1 MSIYV
6 YIQIYAYTNPLYY
19 KCAQVTFCNHRVM
32 KIHRMPYLHR
42 SFPQKSPISSGSFAK
57 NDLQLK
63 ATYASFS
70 PCTVILKLDI
80 GLFI

>member
-1 MSIYV
+1 MYV
-6 YIQIYAYTNPLYY
+6 YTNPLYY
-19 KCAQVTFCNHRVM
+19 KCAQVSFCNHRVV
-32 KIHRMPYLHR
+32 KIHGMPYLP
-42 SFPQKSPISSGSFAK
+42 FPQKSPISSGSFAK

-70 PCTVILKLDI
+70 PCTVISQLDI